1 MRDKM
6 PFIFRKRINSTI
18 PNIIQPE
25 LQTTRIIKKRR
36 RDRIKS
42 NRLKKRLLTDV
53 IVIEHIRFMNAF
65 YLLAELERAN
75 TRRSLRD
82 GRIGFVCKLQM
93 AFLIP
98 RINGLVHGIKM
109 LPFRFTNHLPQ
120 ENGKRRP
127 KNQPKNIQSRVM
139 IIHAPKN
146 KKIAMPSMV
155 FSLSDA
161 L

>member
-25 LQTTRIIKKRR
+25 LQTTSIIKKRR

-82 GRIGFVCKLQM
+82 GRIGFACKLQM

-98 RINGLVHGIKM
+98 HKWIGSWHKNAAIPIHQSFADR
-109 LPFRFTNHLPQ
+109 LP
-120 ENGKRRP
+120 G
-127 KNQPKNIQSRVM
+127 
-139 IIHAPKN
+139 
-146 KKIAMPSMV
+146 
-155 FSLSDA
+155 
-161 L
+161 

>member
-25 LQTTRIIKKRR
+25 LQTTGIIKKRR

-82 GRIGFVCKLQM
+82 GRVFLSGKMQM
-93 AFLIP
+93 TFLVP
-98 RINGLVHGIKM
+98 RINRLIHSIKP
-109 LPFRFTNHLPQ
+109 LPFRFTNHLPI
-120 ENGKRRP
+120 G
-127 KNQPKNIQSRVM
+127 
-139 IIHAPKN
+139 
-146 KKIAMPSMV
+146 
-155 FSLSDA
+155 
-161 L
+161 

>member
-6 PFIFRKRINSTI
+6 PFLIRKRLRSAILD
-18 PNIIQPE
+18 IIQPKF
-25 LQTTRIIKKRR
+25 QTTSIIKKRR

-65 YLLAELERAN
+65 YLLAELESAD

-82 GRIGFVCKLQM
+82 GRIGFACKLQM

-98 RINGLVHGIKM
+98 RINDWFMAYRCCHSDS
-109 LPFRFTNHLPQ
+109 P
-120 ENGKRRP
+120 
-127 KNQPKNIQSRVM
+127 
-139 IIHAPKN
+139 IICR
-146 KKIAMPSMV
+146 
-155 FSLSDA
+155 
-161 L
+161 

>member
-1 MRDKM
+1 MCDKM
-6 PFIFRKRINSTI
+6 PFLIRKRFRGTI

-25 LQTTRIIKKRR
+25 LQTTGIIKKRR
-36 RDRIKS
+36 RARVKS
-42 NRLKKRLLTDV
+42 NRLKKRLLAHL
-53 IVIEHIRFMNAF
+53 IIKKHIRFMNAF

-82 GRIGFVCKLQM
+82 GRIGFACKLQM

>member
-25 LQTTRIIKKRR
+25 LQTTSIIKKRR

-65 YLLAELERAN
+65 YLLAELELAN

-82 GRIGFVCKLQM
+82 GRIGFACKLQM

-109 LPFRFTNHLPQ
+109 LPFRFTNHLPI
-120 ENGKRRP
+120 GFR
-127 KNQPKNIQSRVM
+127 
-139 IIHAPKN
+139 AD
-146 KKIAMPSMV
+146 IA
-155 FSLSDA
+155 FGTA
-161 L
+161 LRLA

>member
-6 PFIFRKRINSTI
+6 PFLIRKRINSTI

-25 LQTTRIIKKRR
+25 LQTTSIIKKRR

-65 YLLAELERAN
+65 YLLAKLERAN

-82 GRIGFVCKLQM
+82 GRIGF
-93 AFLIP
+93 A
-98 RINGLVHGIKM
+98 
-109 LPFRFTNHLPQ
+109 
-120 ENGKRRP
+120 
-127 KNQPKNIQSRVM
+127 
-139 IIHAPKN
+139 
-146 KKIAMPSMV
+146 
-155 FSLSDA
+155 
-161 L
+161 